1 MIYTPPVGGA
11 PGDPYVD
18 RNTGAGIDGSIVPAQ
33 AIEDPQR
40 EIAAVITAAGITPS
54 AGDLTQLWQAIQ
66 SFQQIP
72 AGVIMDFG
80 GAAAPAGYLLC
91 NGAAVSRAT
100 YAALF
105 AAIGTT
111 FGVGDGATT
120 FNVPDRRGR
129 ATIGAGTGAGLT
141 ARTVGQIGGAETHV
155 LSTAEMPSH
164 THSMPTRSVGPGTST
179 IEVDSAALSG
189 GTTGTV
195 PTNATGS
202 GNAHENMQPFLVA
215 TAIIKT

>member
-11 PGDPYVD
+11 PGDPYID
-18 RNTGAGIDGSIVPAQ
+18 ANPGAGIDGSPVPAQ
-33 AIEDPQR
+33 AIEDTQR
-40 EIAAVITAAGITPS
+40 EIVEVITAAGLTPS
-54 AGDLTQLWQAIQ
+54 SGDLTQLRQAIQ

-80 GAAAPAGYLLC
+80 GAAAPTGYLLC
-91 NGAAVSRAT
+91 NGAAVSRTT

-120 FNVPDRRGR
+120 FNVPDFRGR
-129 ATIGAGTGAGLT
+129 ARIGAGAGAGLT
-141 ARTVGQIGGAETHV
+141 NRALGATVGAETHV
-155 LSTAEMPSH
+155 LATAELPAH
-164 THSMPTRSVGPGTST
+164 THTVETRNTTGA
-179 IEVDSAALSG
+179 D
-189 GTTGTV
+189 TGTV
-195 PTNATGS
+195 VSGNNATSMGQHTTSSVGS
-202 GNAHENMQPFLVA
+202 GTAHNNMQPSLAV